1 MSPQPVIALPIGD
14 PSGIGPE
21 IVLKTLRETRIQELP
36 VDWCVIGDRSVIESA
51 ASVANQQITVEGT
64 QIVGLGVS
72 CQFREPDRPLQHP
85 VVFGMSN
92 AEAGRVC
99 YRYAEMA
106 VQGVLSGDFDAV
118 AAAPHTEASV
128 NAAGIAFTGYPS
140 LLGRLC
146 PDAGPIQ
153 LLMMGGH
160 LAVIHVTLHQSLA
173 SAISA
178 ITTERVIATIE
189 AADRFFR
196 QLTETPKIAVC
207 GLNPHAGE
215 GGLFG
220 SEDEHVI
227 APAVAVCQQQG
238 IAVSGPIS
246 PDALFYR
253 DDFDCIV
260 AMYHDQ
266 GHIPVKTIAPR
277 SSIALSIGADVL
289 FGTVA
294 HGSALGIAGQGIADA
309 SAYTRLAHEMARA
322 AMLKRQHPQ

>member
-1 MSPQPVIALPIGD
+1 MTSRPTIALPLGD
-14 PSGIGPE
+14 PAGIGPE
-21 IVLKTLRETRIQELP
+21 IVLKTLMDPAVHAEP
-36 VDWCVIGDRSVIESA
+36 VEWCVIGDPAVITA
-51 ASVANQQITVEGT
+51 AGKVLGRQMTCQGT
-64 QIVGLGVS
+64 ALAGLGVP
-72 CQFREPDRPLQHP
+72 CQYRAPDARVLEPI
-85 VVFGMSN
+85 VFGQTTP
-92 AEAGRVC
+92 EAGRCC
-99 YRYAEMA
+99 YRSAELA
-106 VQGVLSGDFDAV
+106 VAGVLAGEFDAV

-128 NAAGIAFTGYPS
+128 NAAGIPFTGYPS
-140 LLGRLC
+140 LLARLC

-173 SAISA
+173 SAVAA
-178 ITTERVIATIE
+178 ITTSSVSATID
-189 AADRFFR
+189 AAHRFFR
-196 QLTETPKIAVC
+196 QLNPAPRIAVC

-220 SEDEHVI
+220 SEDQEII
-227 APAVAVCQQQG
+227 APAVMSCQQQG
-238 IAVSGPIS
+238 IDVVGPIS

-253 DDFDCIV
+253 QDFDCIV

-294 HGSALGIAGQGIADA
+294 HGSALDIAGQGIADA
-309 SAYTRLAHEMARA
+309 SAYTRLALEMARA
-322 AMLKRQHPQ
+322 AQLKRQNAQ

>member
-1 MSPQPVIALPIGD
+1 MTSRPLIALPFGD
-14 PSGIGPE
+14 PAGIGPE
-21 IVLKTLRETRIQELP
+21 IVLKTLMDPTVQAES
-36 VDWCVIGDRSVIESA
+36 VDWCVIGDPAVIKA
-51 ASVANQQITVEGT
+51 AGNLLGLQIRCNDTVLE
-64 QIVGLGVS
+64 GLGIS
-72 CQFREPDRPLQHP
+72 CQCLAADTCIEDPI
-85 VVFGMSN
+85 VFGQSTP
-92 AEAGRVC
+92 EAGRLC
-99 YRYAEMA
+99 YRSAELA
-106 VQGVLSGDFDAV
+106 VQGVLAGDFDAV

-128 NAAGIAFTGYPS
+128 NAAGIPFTGYPS
-140 LLGRLC
+140 LLARLC

-173 SAISA
+173 SAVAA
-178 ITTERVIATIE
+178 ITTSRVIATID
-189 AADRFFR
+189 AAHRFFR
-196 QLTETPKIAVC
+196 QLNPAPRIAVC

-220 SEDEHVI
+220 AEDQEII
-227 APAVAVCQQQG
+227 APAVLFCRQQG
-238 IAVSGPIS
+238 IDVVGPIS

-253 DDFDCIV
+253 QDFDCIV

-294 HGSALGIAGQGIADA
+294 HGSALDIAGQGIADA
-309 SAYTRLAHEMARA
+309 SAYTRLALEMARA
-322 AMLKRQHPQ
+322 AQLKRQNAQ

>member
-1 MSPQPVIALPIGD
+1 MTDRPRIALPMGD
-14 PSGIGPE
+14 PAGVGPE
-21 IVLKTLRETRIQELP
+21 IVLKALLDPTVQAQP
-36 VDWCVIGDRSVIESA
+36 VEWCVIGDPAVITA
-51 ASVANQQITVEGT
+51 TGRLLDRQICCDGDAL
-64 QIVGLGVS
+64 QGLGFNCHVQ
-72 CQFREPDRPLQHP
+72 CPEYQVP
-85 VVFGMSN
+85 VPIVFGQTTS
-92 AEAGRVC
+92 EAGRLC
-99 YRYAEMA
+99 YHSAELA
-106 VQGVLSGDFDAV
+106 VQGVLAGDFDAV

-128 NAAGIAFTGYPS
+128 NAAGIPFTGYPS
-140 LLGRLC
+140 LLARLC

-173 SAISA
+173 SAVAA
-178 ITTERVIATIE
+178 ITPARVIATIE
-189 AADRFFR
+189 VADRFFK
-196 QLTETPKIAVC
+196 QLTPSPRIAVC

-220 SEDEHVI
+220 TEDQEII
-227 APAVAVCQQQG
+227 APAVIKCQEQG
-238 IAVSGPIS
+238 VDVVGPIS

-253 DDFDCIV
+253 QDFDCIV

-294 HGSALGIAGQGIADA
+294 HGSALDIAGQGVADA
-309 SAYTRLAHEMARA
+309 SAYTRLA
-322 AMLKRQHPQ
+322 L